1 MPLQKWFHWRW
12 LLLALLVLWS
22 GVAGWHLWKPLPAGL
37 DFAGPARQAAGIEFL
52 ADLTWVDAQVER
64 RTDQRIF
71 DRKLELVGQAKRLVV
86 LDMFLFNEFA
96 GDPEGADLRP
106 LASELTDALVQRRQ
120 QQPGLRVI
128 FITDP
133 INTLYGGVESPHLN
147 ALRDAGVDVIMTDLD
162 PLRDSNPIWSATW
175 RLCCRWFGNSSNNGW
190 LPNPVGGQRVGLRT
204 WLRIA
209 NFKANHRKTLV
220 VDQGEGWASLV
231 TSANPHDASSAHG
244 NTALVVTGRAA
255 LDVLESERAIAAFSN
270 DDLDWP
276 RLPPAMHEPAGDG
289 LEAQVL
295 TEAAIRD
302 AVLAALDRAGP
313 GSRIDLGMFYLSHR
327 DIIRALAR
335 AQRRGAEVRVLLDP
349 NEHAFGR
356 RKGGVPN
363 RSVAAE
369 LVRNDVSVR
378 WCHTT
383 GEQCHSKQLLVRY
396 RDGSARLISGTANF
410 TRRNLDNFNPET
422 ALALFGSTSHPVM
435 LDAADWFEMRW
446 TNRDDGGAS
455 RSFSLPYEA
464 YADERRWRYW
474 QYRIMEA
481 TGLSTF

>member
-1 MPLQKWFHWRW
+1 MPLRKWVYWRW
-12 LLLALLVLWS
+12 LLLALMMLW
-22 GVAGWHLWKPLPAGL
+22 GGIAGWHLWKPLPEGL
-37 DFAGPARQAAGIEFL
+37 DFAGSARAPDSVEFL
-52 ADLTWVDAQVER
+52 ADLTWVDEQW
-64 RTDQRIF
+64 QRQTNQQIF
-71 DRKLELVGQAKRLVV
+71 DRKLELIAQAERLIV
-86 LDMFLFNEFA
+86 LNMFLFNEFA
-96 GDPEGADLRP
+96 GDPDGADLRP
-106 LASELTDALVQRRQ
+106 LAAELTDALVQRRQ

-133 INTLYGGVESPHLN
+133 INTLYDGVESSHLK
-147 ALRDAGVDVIMTDLD
+147 ALRDAGVDVIVTDLD

-190 LPNPVGGQRVGLRT
+190 LPNPVGEQSVGLRT

-220 VDQGEGWASLV
+220 VDEAQTWTALV

-244 NTALVVTGRAA
+244 NTALVVSGQAA
-255 LDVLESERAIAAFSN
+255 LDVLASDGAIAAFSKPHM
-270 DDLDWP
+270 DWP
-276 RLPPAMHEPAGDG
+276 DPALPNSGDSNE
-289 LEAQVL
+289 LQARVL

-302 AVLAALDRAGP
+302 AVTAALDRAGP
-313 GSRIDLGMFYLSHR
+313 GARVDLAMFYLSHR
-327 DIIRALAR
+327 EVIRALAR
-335 AQRRGAEVRVLLDP
+335 AQRRGAQVRLLLDP

-356 RKGGVPN
+356 RKNGVPN

-369 LVRNDVSVR
+369 LHRHGITIR

-396 RDGSARLISGTANF
+396 PDGSARLISGSANF

-422 ALALFGSTSHPVM
+422 SLALTGPDNATVIAQ
-435 LDAADWFEMRW
+435 AAAWFETRW
-446 TNRDDGGAS
+446 TNPDG
-455 RSFSLPYEA
+455 RSFSLDYDR
-464 YADERRWRYW
+464 YSDESRLRYW
-474 QYRIMEA
+474 QYRVMEA

>member
-1 MPLQKWFHWRW
+1 MPLPKWFHWRW
-12 LLLALLVLWS
+12 LLLALLVLWG
-22 GVAGWHLWKPLPAGL
+22 GVAGWHLWKPLPEGL
-37 DFAGPARQAAGIEFL
+37 DFAGPERGTAGVEFL
-52 ADLTWVDAQVER
+52 ADLTWVDEQGQR

-71 DRKLELVGQAKRLVV
+71 DRKLELLGQAERLVV

-96 GDPEGADLRP
+96 GDPDGADLRP
-106 LASELTDALVQRRQ
+106 LASELTNALVRRRQ

-133 INTLYGGVESPHLN
+133 INTLYGGVESPHLD
-147 ALRDAGVDVIMTDLD
+147 ALREAGVEVIVTDLN
-162 PLRDSNPIWSATW
+162 PLRDSNPIWSAAW
-175 RLCCRWFGNSSNNGW
+175 RLCCRWFGNSSRNGW
-190 LPNPVGGQRVGLRT
+190 LPNPVGGSSVGLRT

-209 NFKANHRKTLV
+209 NFKANHRKTLI
-220 VDQGEGWASLV
+220 VDAGEDWVSLV

-255 LDVLESERAIAAFSN
+255 PDVLESERAIAAFSN
-270 DDLDWP
+270 GDLDWP
-276 RLPPAMHEPAGDG
+276 TPPPLMDEPSGNG
-289 LEAQVL
+289 LMTQVL

-335 AQRRGAEVRVLLDP
+335 AQRRGAEIRVLLDP

-356 RKGGVPN
+356 RKNGVPN
-363 RSVAAE
+363 RPVAAE
-369 LVRNDVSVR
+369 LVRNGISVR
-378 WCHTT
+378 WCHTS

-396 RDGSARLISGTANF
+396 RDGSARLISGSANF

-422 ALALFGSTSHPVM
+422 ALTLSGSALHPIM
-435 LDAADWFEMRW
+435 GEAADWFEMRW
-446 TNRDDGGAS
+446 TNRDR
-455 RSFSLPYEA
+455 RSFSLPYDT

-474 QYRIMEA
+474 QYRFMEA